1 MMRNY
6 LTSAIVVALVLFTG
20 MVAAQQD
27 VPAEPVDTMMAKTEV
42 HEETAEEPVTMT
54 KFTVESMACGT
65 AVEDRE
71 LQGQADTFPMDT
83 EKVYCWCLITGC
95 EEQTTIEHV
104 WYYGGEEIA
113 RVPLEIPYP
122 RMRTW
127 SSKTMMPEWAGDW
140 KVELVDDTGKALST
154 VSFKLE

>member
-1 MMRNY
+1 MKKY
-6 LTSAIVVALVLFTG
+6 LTSAIIIALVLFAG
-20 MVAAQQD
+20 MVIAQQD
-27 VPAEPVDTMMAKTEV
+27 EPAEPVDTMMAKTEAP
-42 HEETAEEPVTMT
+42 AEEPAIMA
-54 KFTVESMACGT
+54 KFTVETMACGT

-71 LQGQADTFPMDT
+71 LQGQADTFPVDT

-104 WYYGGEEIA
+104 WYYGGEEMA
-113 RVPLEIPYP
+113 RVPLDIPYP

-140 KVELVDDTGKALST
+140 KVELVDDTGKVLST
-154 VSFKLE
+154 VNFKME